1 MSFKKIHFRFDRI
14 FIKGAKF
21 DCLKTF
27 TFDDLSRKLI
37 KTKDKRV
44 EYSRF
49 SSNKYRKT
57 IEWNVLLAYLLFISL
72 EAMSTIDSLAI
83 EVSKAAIETDE

>member
-1 MSFKKIHFRFDRI
+1 MLPTAEKSQYPLSDENLTLLRGYSSRSPMSFKKIHFRFDRI

-27 TFDDLSRKLI
+27 TFVDLSRKLI
-37 KTKDKRV
+37 KTKDKRI

-57 IEWNVLLAYLLFISL
+57 IE
-72 EAMSTIDSLAI
+72 
-83 EVSKAAIETDE
+83 